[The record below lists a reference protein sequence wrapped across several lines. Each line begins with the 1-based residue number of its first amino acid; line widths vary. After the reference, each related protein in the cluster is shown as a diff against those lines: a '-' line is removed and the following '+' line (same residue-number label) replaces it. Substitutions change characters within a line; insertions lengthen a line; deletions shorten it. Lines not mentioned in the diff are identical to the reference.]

1 MVVREKEAIVYCI
14 LFILFYFY
22 QQFITQGTRADHSSY
37 FVTMYIQ
44 IGTTWKEKQK
54 KREKKKRRRRIKEN
68 KREVKYNIKW

>member
-54 KREKKKRRRRIKEN
+54 EREKKERTNYKEKKKKN
-68 KREVKYNIKW
+68 ERK